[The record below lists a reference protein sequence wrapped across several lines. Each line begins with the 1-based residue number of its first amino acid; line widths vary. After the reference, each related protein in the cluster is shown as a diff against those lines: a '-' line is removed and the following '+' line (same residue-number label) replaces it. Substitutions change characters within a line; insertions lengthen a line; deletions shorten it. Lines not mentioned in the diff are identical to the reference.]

1 MLLPSSLYNIDP
13 NDIEPRSRIS
23 KTWKIDHNKNRIL
36 TQFIDGVEAV
46 AQDIWAMLTVEKKG
60 WDIHTDNYGIEF
72 PEFYGA
78 PKEIIKSRIES
89 CVRRTLTQDERI
101 TGISD
106 FEVEFRDNGRIAVI
120 EFTFSCAE
128 GIGDINVEV
137 EL

>member
-23 KTWKIDHNKNRIL
+23 KTWKLDHNKNRIL

-60 WDIHTDNYGIEF
+60 WDIHTDSYGSRL
-72 PEFYGA
+72 PELYGLSMSD
-78 PKEIIKSRIES
+78 IKSRLES
-89 CVRRTLTQDERI
+89 YVRQTLTQDERI
-101 TGISD
+101 TGVSN
-106 FEVEFRDNGRIAVI
+106 FEVVFRDNGRIAII

-128 GIGDINVEV
+128 GIGDLSMEV